1 MSVSPSISASPSPS
15 GGPSP
20 SPKPKPSPSPYPS
33 PTPTSTP
40 IPSPVPIGKKPPP
53 IPPQVAISRLTKKQ
67 REGIIA
73 WKQGFIYRLLYPPY
87 GVKDVI
93 HSKKPLAGVKYYS
106 GAKSAMKSII
116 AKHGYVPPE
125 VLRDMGIM
133 DVIIRTPWQ
142 KKSKPKIFF
151 KRDIHQRTKTTP
163 GISGVR

>member
-1 MSVSPSISASPSPS
+1 VPVPVPVPIPV
-15 GGPSP
+15 
-20 SPKPKPSPSPYPS
+20 PKVGVKRIL
-33 PTPTSTP
+33 P
-40 IPSPVPIGKKPPP
+40 IPSKDR
-53 IPPQVAISRLTKKQ
+53 ISQLTKKQ

-73 WKQGFIYRLLYPPY
+73 RKQGWCYIVLYPPY
-87 GVKDVI
+87 GKDNVI
-93 HSKKPLAGVKYYS
+93 YSRKPLEGVKYFS
-106 GAKSAMKSII
+106 GLGSVARSII

-133 DVIIRTPWQ
+133 DVIIRTPWE